1 MSEKVLIIEDEQ
13 AIADSVAYS
22 LAKEGFEV
30 LTASDG
36 TQGLA
41 LAEAEKPDLLILDLL
56 LPGVGGLDVC
66 RTLRRTSNVPII
78 MLTARGEEVDRVVGL
93 EVGADDYVT
102 KPFSMRELIAR
113 VRAVLRR
120 VQPEQVSPDGIL
132 RSGDLEINTRQHL
145 AYRCGQPLRLT
156 LKEFEVLRIL
166 VAHRG
171 EAVSR
176 KMLLDEVWDGV
187 RYRDPRT
194 VDVHIRWL
202 REKIEENPSR
212 PRRILTVHGVGYKLV
227 E

>member
-1 MSEKVLIIEDEQ
+1 
-13 AIADSVAYS
+13 
-22 LAKEGFEV
+22 
-30 LTASDG
+30 
-36 TQGLA
+36 
-41 LAEAEKPDLLILDLL
+41 

-145 AYRCGQPLRLT
+145 AYRCGQSLRLT

>member
-30 LTASDG
+30 RTATDG
-36 TQGLA
+36 AEGLA

-56 LPGVGGLDVC
+56 LPGMSGLDVC
-66 RTLRRTSNVPII
+66 RTLRRTSSVPII

-120 VQPEQVSPDGIL
+120 VQIELAPSDGIL
-132 RSGDLEINTRQHL
+132 RSGDLEIDTRQHL
-145 AYRCGQPLRLT
+145 VHRRGQPLRLA

-166 VAHRG
+166 VARRG
-171 EAVSR
+171 EVVSR
-176 KMLLDEVWDGV
+176 KTLLEEVWGGV

-212 PRRILTVHGVGYKLV
+212 PRRILTVHGIGYRLV